1 MEEALA
7 TFAEVIIPFSLP
19 RTYTYRIPREQE
31 QAVAPGMRVSVQF
44 GSRKVVAGII
54 QSLHHTPPAGYQAKY
69 ILSLIDEAPLVT
81 QVQLKF
87 WEWISA
93 YYMSAIGEVMN
104 ASLPAALKLESET
117 KICLNP
123 DFDIEGTELDD
134 REYLIIEALQIKH
147 ELSIGDISEILQLK
161 NTLGIL
167 KSLVVKEAIV
177 MQENLEEKYKQKT
190 QTCIRLNPIYEDD
203 QAMHS
208 LFDSLEKHEKR
219 LAVVM
224 AIISLKNQ
232 NTPISKK
239 QVLAKSG
246 ASDAVLKTL
255 EKKGIIEIYQ
265 VQVDRLAMDQLPT
278 DQFELNPDQEDA
290 LGQIHAH
297 WESLDTVLLKGVTS
311 SGKTHVYV
319 KLIEEQLKKG
329 KQVLFLLPEIALTS
343 QMVQRIRKY
352 FGSSCQAFHSRFS
365 DQERV
370 EIWNKVLDGRI
381 QLIIGAR
388 SALFLPYRDLG
399 LVIVDEEH
407 ETSYKQQDPS
417 PRYNAR
423 ECALYL
429 AKLHHAKSLLGSA
442 TPSFESYSNALA
454 GRFGLVRMEKRFG
467 DLPQPE
473 LLIADLAEENRTKQ
487 LVGNYFSSVLHQGIQ
502 ACLDAGEQVI
512 LFQNRRGYAPV
523 IECESC
529 RWVPKCENCDISLTY
544 HKYNDSLKCHYCG
557 YQQKLPET
565 CHACGSTFLNL
576 KGFGTEKIEDELSL
590 LFPQAR
596 ILRLDLDSARSKNG
610 HEQILNEFGEG
621 KADILVGTQM
631 IGKGLDF
638 EKVSLVGIINADQL
652 LYFPDFRAH
661 ERSYQLISQV
671 AGRAGRKHKQGRVI
685 IQTNSP
691 NHPVI
696 KHILDQSYEALYE
709 SECLERENFHYP
721 PYFRIIRISVRHKD
735 VRMAQEAAWRLRSR
749 LEKTFGEN
757 ILGPESPHVSKIRN
771 YYIRELIVKIHRN
784 NASLQQYKNFIRQQ
798 MQQVMEHPDFKRVIF
813 AVDVDPA

>member
-1 MEEALA
+1 MA

-31 QAVAPGMRVSVQF
+31 PAAAPGMRVSVQF

-93 YYMSAIGEVMN
+93 YYMAAIGEVMN

-190 QTCIRLNPIYEDD
+190 QTCIRINPIYEDEV
-203 QAMHS
+203 AMHS
-208 LFDSLEKHEKR
+208 LFNTLEKHEKR
-219 LAVVM
+219 LSVVM

-265 VQVDRLAMDQLPT
+265 VQVDRLAMEQLPT
-278 DQFELNPDQEDA
+278 DQFELNPDQEEA

-297 WESLDTVLLKGVTS
+297 WENLDTVLLKGVTS

-319 KLIEEQLKKG
+319 KLIEEQLKLG

-370 EIWNKVLDGRI
+370 EIWNKVLDKRI

-502 ACLDAGEQVI
+502 ACLEAGEQVI

-557 YQQKLPET
+557 YQQKLPES

-610 HEQILNEFGEG
+610 HEQILNDFGEG

-696 KHILDQSYEALYE
+696 MHILDQSYEALYE

-771 YYIRELIVKIHRN
+771 YYIRELIIKIHRN